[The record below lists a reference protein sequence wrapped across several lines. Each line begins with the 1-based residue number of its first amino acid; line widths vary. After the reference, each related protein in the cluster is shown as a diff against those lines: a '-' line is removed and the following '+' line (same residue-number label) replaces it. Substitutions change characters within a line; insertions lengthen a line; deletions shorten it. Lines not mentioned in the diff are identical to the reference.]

1 MDRAQLPLNAL
12 RAFEAAARHL
22 NFTRAAIELHVSQGA
37 VSHQVAQLERRLGTR
52 LFHRLPRGLALTDEG
67 HALVPVVADAFDRV
81 AATLDQYADGR
92 FREAL
97 KVGVVGTFATG
108 WLLPRLDAFARTH
121 PSIDLRIS
129 TNNNRV
135 DLAGEALDYAIRF
148 GDGAWHGT
156 HAEPLLAAP
165 MAPLCAP
172 ALAAR
177 LKSPADLLHERLL
190 RSYRADEWTLW
201 FAGAGIATPMLRG
214 PIFDSS
220 ALMAAAAAAGQGVAL
235 APPSMFARE
244 LAAEQLVQP
253 FAATIDAGRYW
264 LTRLMSRPA
273 SDAMQRFRGWL
284 LAEIA
289 DSAGAPGPTR
299 DRASCG

>member
-22 NFTRAAIELHVSQGA
+22 NFTRAGLELHVSQGA
-37 VSHQVAQLERRLGTR
+37 VSHQVAELERRLGTR

-67 HALVPVVADAFDRV
+67 HALVPVVAEAFDRI

-108 WLLPRLDAFARTH
+108 WLLPRLDAFARLH
-121 PSIDLRIS
+121 PSIDLRIA

-156 HAEPLLAAP
+156 HAEPLFAAP
-165 MAPLCAP
+165 LAPLCAP
-172 ALAAR
+172 AIAPR
-177 LKSPADLLHERLL
+177 LKTPADLIRERLL
-190 RSYRADEWTLW
+190 RSYRADEWALW
-201 FAGAGIATPMLRG
+201 FAAADVPVPVLRG
-214 PIFDSS
+214 PVFDSS
-220 ALMAAAAAAGQGVAL
+220 ALMAAAAASGQGVAL

-244 LAAEQLVQP
+244 LAAELLVQP
-253 FAATIDAGRYW
+253 FAVTIDAGRYW
-264 LTRLMSRPA
+264 LTRLMSRPE
-273 SDAMQRFRGWL
+273 SDAMRRFREWL
-284 LAEIA
+284 TEEMA
-289 DSAGAPGPTR
+289 APE
-299 DRASCG
+299 AA

>member
-67 HALVPVVADAFDRV
+67 HALVPVIAEAFDRV
-81 AATLDQYADGR
+81 AATLDQYAGGR

-108 WLLPRLDAFARTH
+108 WLLPRLDAFARAH
-121 PSIDLRIS
+121 PAIDLRIS

-156 HAEPLLAAP
+156 HAEPLFAAP
-165 MAPLCAP
+165 LAPLCAP
-172 ALAAR
+172 AVAAR
-177 LKSPADLLHERLL
+177 LRGPADLMSERLL
-190 RSYRADEWTLW
+190 RSYRADEWALW
-201 FAGAGIATPMLRG
+201 FGAAGVPVPVLRG
-214 PIFDSS
+214 PMFDSS
-220 ALMAAAAAAGQGVAL
+220 ALMATAAAAGQGVAL
-235 APPSMFARE
+235 APPSMFTRE
-244 LAAEQLVQP
+244 LAAELLVQP
-253 FAATIDAGRYW
+253 FALAVDAGRYW
-264 LTRLMSRPA
+264 LTRLMSRPE
-273 SDAMQRFRGWL
+273 SDAMLRFRDWL
-284 LAEIA
+284 ASEIA
-289 DSAGAPGPTR
+289 AETPAP
-299 DRASCG
+299 